1 MLENNSS
8 TLTINKNGKTN
19 NVPIC
24 DLAYT
29 FIQGLI
35 NHNELALNDLH
46 MNLQDLKFNK
56 FNINFA
62 RFVVN
67 KNNWSDIIQ

>member
-35 NHNELALNDLH
+35 I
-46 MNLQDLKFNK
+46 MNWLLMTC
-56 FNINFA
+56 I
-62 RFVVN
+62 
-67 KNNWSDIIQ
+67 